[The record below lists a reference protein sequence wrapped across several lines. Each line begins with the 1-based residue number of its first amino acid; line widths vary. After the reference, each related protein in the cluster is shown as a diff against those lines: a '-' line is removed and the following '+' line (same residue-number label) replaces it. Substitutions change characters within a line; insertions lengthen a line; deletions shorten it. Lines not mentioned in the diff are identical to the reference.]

1 MTTSHANLPI
11 VVDRADGG
19 PLAAQVSTQVR
30 AAVTD
35 GVLHAGD
42 RLPST
47 RDLAATLGVS
57 RTVVTSAYA
66 SLFAEGWL
74 EGRHGSG
81 TYVADVA
88 PAPVP
93 ASAIRCARPAEPRA
107 NGESPV
113 PAPGAG
119 SLIELQPGLPW
130 AAGIDP
136 AAWRRAWRYAG
147 TRPPSPWPDPHG
159 LPELR
164 AELAAYLR
172 RSRGLGVSPADV
184 LVTRGVSGGLALLAA
199 ALLRPGDKAG
209 VEEPGY
215 PAARDVLTRAGAQ
228 VVPCRVDAHGV
239 VPEELPGDL
248 RLLYTTP
255 AHQYPLGGR
264 LPVGRR
270 QALTAWARATGAVVV
285 EDDYDSE
292 FRYDVGPLPA
302 LYSMD
307 PEVIVYLG
315 TASKALTPAFGAG
328 WLVAGPALVE
338 RIARLRPNL
347 GERVSEPVQHALLAL
362 LTSGDLER
370 HIRRMRLEYA
380 RRRGAIVEALTA
392 QAPAPAAPAVPGTA
406 QPPYRLL
413 GDTAGLHVVLELPAG
428 LLPGLVVAEAARHGV
443 GLHELDRYF
452 AGPPSIGGLILGYG
466 ATPLTQVRGAAK
478 VLATLLAGL
487 TGAALRE
494 AAGQRFRRD
503 RQRGGRSQ
511 LIREFPRV
519 DLQHVRS
526 GEPVGVDR
534 PRACVLAAGHLRRA
548 EVTAARPQRAAA
560 FGAGRQ
566 ARHRLPGRPAAR
578 DSPRVEPLD
587 DRVHADHRAVGER
600 LRGVPENADL
610 RAHPALGVHV
620 PRRRRDRR
628 HPVGIPVKLLGRPER
643 AARPQNGDE
652 LDDLAGHRVPDQV
665 AGTAFADEALR
676 RRLDG
681 HRAWHGPQGQPDRA
695 RRASVE
701 RASVSIRPDAS
712 CSRHPCVCHGLPLP
726 GSGSRPCRPHN
737 CSQTYLRQRL
747 RLVQRGSAN
756 HSPGMRKSRGIH
768 NGGCTR

>member
-11 VVDRADGG
+11 VVDRADGD

-30 AAVTD
+30 SAVTD

-57 RTVVTSAYA
+57 RTVVTTAYA

-88 PAPVP
+88 PAPTTP
-93 ASAIRCARPAEPRA
+93 ATAPATAPAAADAPGPR
-107 NGESPV
+107 E

-119 SLIELQPGLPW
+119 SLIELRPGIPW
-130 AAGIDP
+130 VAGIDP

-147 TRPPSPWPDPHG
+147 TQPPSPWPDPHG
-159 LPELR
+159 LPGLR

-172 RSRGLGVSPADV
+172 RSRALSVSPADV
-184 LVTRGVSGGLALLAA
+184 LVTRGVSGGLALLGA

-215 PAARDVLTRAGAQ
+215 PAAREVLTKAGAQ
-228 VVPCRVDAHGV
+228 LVPCRVDAHGV

-270 QALTAWARATGAVVV
+270 QALTAWARKTGAVVV

-315 TASKALTPAFGAG
+315 TASKALTPAVGAG
-328 WLVAGPALVE
+328 WLVASPALVE
-338 RIARLRPNL
+338 RIARLRPDL
-347 GERVSEPVQHALLAL
+347 GERVPEPVQHALLAL

-380 RRRGAIVEALTA
+380 RRRAAIVEAL
-392 QAPAPAAPAVPGTA
+392 AAPC
-406 QPPYRLL
+406 RLL

-428 LLPGLVVAEAARHGV
+428 LPPELVVAEAGRRGV
-443 GLHELDRYF
+443 GLYVLDRYF
-452 AGPPSIGGLILGYG
+452 AGPPSISGLILGYG
-466 ATPLTQVRGAAK
+466 ATPLTQVRRAAA
-478 VLATLLAGL
+478 VLATLLTGL
-487 TGAALRE
+487 TSMVLRG
-494 AAGQRFRRD
+494 AAGQR
-503 RQRGGRSQ
+503 
-511 LIREFPRV
+511 
-519 DLQHVRS
+519 
-526 GEPVGVDR
+526 
-534 PRACVLAAGHLRRA
+534 
-548 EVTAARPQRAAA
+548 
-560 FGAGRQ
+560 
-566 ARHRLPGRPAAR
+566 
-578 DSPRVEPLD
+578 
-587 DRVHADHRAVGER
+587 
-600 LRGVPENADL
+600 
-610 RAHPALGVHV
+610 
-620 PRRRRDRR
+620 
-628 HPVGIPVKLLGRPER
+628 
-643 AARPQNGDE
+643 
-652 LDDLAGHRVPDQV
+652 
-665 AGTAFADEALR
+665 
-676 RRLDG
+676 
-681 HRAWHGPQGQPDRA
+681 
-695 RRASVE
+695 
-701 RASVSIRPDAS
+701 
-712 CSRHPCVCHGLPLP
+712 
-726 GSGSRPCRPHN
+726 
-737 CSQTYLRQRL
+737 
-747 RLVQRGSAN
+747 
-756 HSPGMRKSRGIH
+756 
-768 NGGCTR
+768 